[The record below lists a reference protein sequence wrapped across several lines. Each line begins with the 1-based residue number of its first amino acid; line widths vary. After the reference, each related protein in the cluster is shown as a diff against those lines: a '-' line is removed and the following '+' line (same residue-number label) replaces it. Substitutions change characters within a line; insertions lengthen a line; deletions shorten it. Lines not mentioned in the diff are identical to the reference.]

1 MNANKGKYGLLLI
14 LWIGSFVYG
23 PSPAFPVTVGE
34 IAQELTCTCGCNM
47 VVSACEGT
55 MECGAAANIKDQIT
69 AKLDTGQ
76 SKEEIIAFFV
86 SRYGEKI
93 LSSPTKRGF
102 NLTAW
107 ILPFAAVIF
116 GIGAVY
122 ALLKSWA
129 SRKKPVHQQ
138 AAFKREDEVYL
149 ERIEKELKAFES

>member
-1 MNANKGKYGLLLI
+1 MLLI
-14 LWIGSFVYG
+14 GVSVILFGA
-23 PSPAFPVTVGE
+23 PLASPATVGE

-55 MECGAAANIKDQIT
+55 MDCGAAADIKNQILE
-69 AKLDTGQ
+69 KLSIGQ

-93 LSSPTKRGF
+93 LSAPTKRGF

-107 ILPFAAVIF
+107 VVPFAAVIF

-122 ALLKSWA
+122 ALLKRWA
-129 SRKKPVHQQ
+129 SRKEPGQEQMSFKQEDKP
-138 AAFKREDEVYL
+138 YL
-149 ERIEKELKAFES
+149 ERIEEELKTFEG